1 MRRRPLQNAASEET
15 MTNTFAKTA
24 VIAALAIGMGVLGH
38 TGASAADDQVI
49 WDSIRADLY
58 GSRQVA
64 DGTGKISLDAP
75 YRAEDAS
82 TVPLSVHLPADF
94 AKSVKSLTLIVD
106 KNPSPVVATFTYG
119 DAAGKGDRVLA
130 TRVRIDQYSTVRAIA
145 ETTDGKVFM
154 TTKFVKASGGCSAP
168 AGKDPE
174 EAAKTLGK
182 MKIMTSFKD
191 PDNAALEEAQVMI
204 KHPNSSG
211 MQMDQAT
218 GLYIPPHFVDKL
230 EVKTG
235 DKVIFTMTGGIS
247 ISENPHL
254 RFTYTGKPSDPM
266 SVEAEDSK
274 GNVFKGSSGQS

>member
-1 MRRRPLQNAASEET
+1 MESKLFRTAA
-15 MTNTFAKTA
+15 AAGLA
-24 VIAALAIGMGVLGH
+24 VALSI
-38 TGASAADDQVI
+38 SALTVARANDDNVI
-49 WDSIRADLY
+49 WDGIRADLY
-58 GSRQVA
+58 GQEQVQ
-64 DGTGKISLDAP
+64 DGAGKVALDAP

-82 TVPLSVHLPADF
+82 TVPLTIRLPAEF
-94 AKSVKSLTLIVD
+94 AKTVKSLTLVID

-119 DAAGKGDRVLA
+119 DAAGGGDRVLA
-130 TRVRIDQYSTVRAIA
+130 TRVRIDQYSEVRAIA
-145 ETTDGKVFM
+145 QTTDGKLFM

-182 MKIMTSFKD
+182 MKVMTAFKD

-218 GLYIPPHFVDKL
+218 GLYIPAHFVDKIQ
-230 EVKTG
+230 VKTG
-235 DKVIFTMTGGIS
+235 GKVVFTMTGGIS
-247 ISENPHL
+247 ISENPHF
-254 RFTYTGKPSDPM
+254 RFTYQGNPADVM

-274 GNVFKGSSGQS
+274 GNVFKGSSTGQS